1 MLKTSIVKTAN
12 LAESNLSMQLKKT
25 TWMGRVLQ
33 KSINCRFMYTLSE
46 KVTLCIQ
53 LF

>member
-12 LAESNLSMQLKKT
+12 RAESNLSMQVKK

-33 KSINCRFMYTLSE
+33 KSINCRFKYTLSE